1 MPEIWL
7 NYGSADSVLDIRAE
21 NLGDTVSAGGEA
33 MAPEALGERLGALG
47 EAPRE
52 VVMLNATAATG
63 AAVGAL
69 RALCES
75 RSAPPPRVLAE
86 RGEMGRARAVVPG
99 ETEVAELEAGRDPR
113 GMAFL
118 AEAEVDGLFGT
129 CTVAAR
135 LLRRA
140 GGEEMRAAYAARDG
154 DSPLPGPGTPPL
166 EVARAH
172 ASSLGATAI
181 EVVGGGRGVA
191 EVAVGDPAETAR
203 VALSAGRAL
212 ECASANRSV
221 ILCPGNAHSG
231 ATLSRALH
239 SLWACARAV
248 PEGGLAVLLAE
259 CSGGLGSEALRRF
272 VEGRMTVER
281 TRRPPAYMDGMEDLL
296 YLAGAR
302 ERVAVAIVSTLPGL
316 YARRLWMSPLDS
328 AKLALEHVL
337 KKGPRQKVAV
347 VADGAHAV
355 LGAARPLGA
364 KEAKDGV

>member
-7 NYGSADSVLDIRAE
+7 NYGSTDAVLDIRAE
-21 NLGDTVSAGGEA
+21 NLGDSVGAGGTA
-33 MAPEALGERLGALG
+33 MGPEALGERLEALG
-47 EAPRE
+47 GPLPE
-52 VVMLNATAATG
+52 VAMLNATAATG

-69 RALCES
+69 RAMCES

-86 RGEMGRARAVVPG
+86 RGEMGRARAVVPEG
-99 ETEVAELEAGRDPR
+99 TEVAELEAARDAR

-140 GGEEMRAAYAARDG
+140 GGAEMRAAYAAREG
-154 DSPLPGPGTPPL
+154 DSPSPGAATPPL
-166 EVARAH
+166 ERAMGH

-181 EVVGGGRGVA
+181 EVVGGGGGVA
-191 EVAVGDPAETAR
+191 EIAIGDPAETAGAAAQ
-203 VALSAGRAL
+203 VGRAR
-212 ECASANRSV
+212 ECASANRSM
-221 ILCPGNAHSG
+221 ILSPGNAHSC
-231 ATLSRALH
+231 ATLSRSLH
-239 SLWACARAV
+239 SLWACAGAV
-248 PEGGLAVLLAE
+248 PDGGLAVLLAE

-281 TRRPPAYMDGMEDLL
+281 TRRPPEYMDGMEDLL
-296 YLAGAR
+296 YLSGIR
-302 ERVAVAIVSTLPGL
+302 ERMAVALVSTLPGL

-328 AKLALEHVL
+328 TKLALEHVL

-355 LGAARPLGA
+355 LGAARALGA

>member
-7 NYGSADSVLDIRAE
+7 NYGGVDAVLDIRAE
-21 NLGDTVSAGGEA
+21 NLGDSVAAGGEA
-33 MAPEALGERLGALG
+33 MGPDALAEGLEALGET
-47 EAPRE
+47 PRE
-52 VVMLNATAATG
+52 VAVLNATAATG

-86 RGEMGRARAVVPG
+86 RAEISRARAVVPEG
-99 ETEVAELEAGRDPR
+99 TEVAELEAGRDAR

-118 AEAEVDGLFGT
+118 AEAELDGLFGVR
-129 CTVAAR
+129 TVAAR

-140 GGEEMRAAYAARDG
+140 GGEAMREAYAAREG
-154 DSPLPGPGTPPL
+154 DAPAPGAPTPPL
-166 EVARAH
+166 ERARSW

-181 EVVGGGRGVA
+181 EVIGGGGGVAGIAVGG
-191 EVAVGDPAETAR
+191 PAETAS
-203 VALSAGRAL
+203 VAAPLGAARA
-212 ECASANRSV
+212 CAAPNRSV
-221 ILCPGNAHSG
+221 MVSPGNAHSG

-239 SLWACARAV
+239 SLWACAGAV
-248 PEGGLAVLLAE
+248 PDGGLAVLLAE

-296 YLAGAR
+296 YLSWAR
-302 ERVAVAIVSTLPGL
+302 ERMAVALVSTLPGL
-316 YARRLWMSPLDS
+316 YARRLWMAPLDS
-328 AKLALEHVL
+328 TRLALEHVL

-347 VADGAHAV
+347 IADGAHAL
-355 LGAARPLGA
+355 LGG
-364 KEAKDGV
+364 